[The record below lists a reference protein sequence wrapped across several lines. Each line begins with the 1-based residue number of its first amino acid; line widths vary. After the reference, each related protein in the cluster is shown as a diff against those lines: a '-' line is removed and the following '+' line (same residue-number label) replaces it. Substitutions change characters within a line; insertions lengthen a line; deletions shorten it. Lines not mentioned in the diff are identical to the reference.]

1 MDAEESTRPY
11 VDIVRERQ
19 QRYVKDLIR
28 ENETLRTMAA
38 TLESDFRRLQAE
50 VLDARSALEQREE
63 GLRRRLSEIE
73 AENRRYAERYA
84 EIERQSGDLANL
96 YVASYQLNSTVE
108 RAQVLTSIK
117 EIVINLIGSENFGVF
132 ERESET
138 GDLHLATSFGIDTD
152 AFATLTP
159 GETRRDELMTSGA
172 LFVADPNEPFPGLL
186 ASIPLNLDGELIG
199 VIAIFGL
206 LAHKP
211 ALESVDLE
219 LFDLLA
225 AHASRALYCA
235 NLHAARVAERS
246 VPA

>member
-50 VLDARSALEQREE
+50 VLDARSALEEREE
-63 GLRRRLSEIE
+63 GLRRRLAEIE

-108 RAQVLTSIK
+108 RAQVLTTIK
-117 EIVINLIGSENFGVF
+117 EIVINLI
-132 ERESET
+132 
-138 GDLHLATSFGIDTD
+138 
-152 AFATLTP
+152 
-159 GETRRDELMTSGA
+159 
-172 LFVADPNEPFPGLL
+172 
-186 ASIPLNLDGELIG
+186 
-199 VIAIFGL
+199 
-206 LAHKP
+206 
-211 ALESVDLE
+211 
-219 LFDLLA
+219 
-225 AHASRALYCA
+225 
-235 NLHAARVAERS
+235 
-246 VPA
+246 